1 MKKQNAAGPLHFRFL
16 PTLFAVDDATYSG
29 AFKDEPIN
37 ALYNLGFDVRP
48 VASLDDAG
56 LFLWQIAD
64 SFLTELSRTEGLEL
78 SRENT
83 AVSLTDDLTEN
94 LLSSLP
100 FAPGSE
106 NVNSEWIQALWAKLN
121 GCFSYEI
128 KNYVG
133 TVALYLAEKD
143 EHLKV
148 AERIFFHLVENKN
161 DDKYPFSFLATY
173 STKDEKGGIKHAPLK
188 YALTEYK
195 NDRDKI
201 LELLSCLNR
210 AAEVSKLI
218 GEFTASGE
226 MFHPLRL
233 TTNEAW
239 QILRDIPKIEESG
252 IVCRIPDWWKKSR
265 QKAKVSVSLTKKKS
279 LLGLD
284 TILGMEGYL
293 EVDGEKLTK
302 AEIKKMLAMDEGLSL
317 IKGKWVEV
325 DHERLN
331 LLLKEMEKYH
341 GDITMMEA
349 LRMSLN
355 SDSAV
360 SDSKDKIDINAIS
373 NATWISELLRDLRS
387 VSSTGKKAMKLPS
400 SFKATLR
407 PYQSKGYE
415 WLSKMTACNFGACL
429 ADDMGLGKTVQVLAF
444 LESIRQDALDS
455 KILLVVPASL
465 LGNWQNE
472 CKKFAPLLPLTIL
485 HPSASRNAEKK
496 NYQPENTTRH
506 ATLKNCHA
514 ENATRHAENTP
525 RHAENATRHT
535 GLKNCHAELDSASP
549 IPNQNDSG
557 AIQNG
562 NSPFLS
568 ITTYSMVSRMEDL
581 QQTDWDLVILDE
593 AQAIKNPS
601 SKQTKSIKS
610 LKAKKRLALTGTPI
624 ENDLTNLWSLYDFL
638 NKGLLGTSTEFKR
651 FASSLK
657 ENPSGYSKLK
667 AMISPFMLR
676 RLKTDKSIISDL
688 PEKMEMTDYVTL
700 SKKQRVLYKKYVDDL
715 AKLLEKAKD
724 DDDPMKRRGLVLAS
738 LLKLKQICNH
748 PDQFN
753 GADGFSEKD
762 SGKFEMLKDICQTIY
777 EKRERVLVF
786 TQFKEICPALD
797 DFLSGVFGIRGFVLH
812 GGTPISKRNKM
823 VEKFQSDTYIPY
835 MVISVKAGGTGLNL
849 TNANHVIHFDRWW
862 NPAVENQATDRAFRI
877 GQTKNVMVHKF
888 VSRGTIEE
896 KIDELIKSKTELA
909 QNVISAD
916 SGESWITEMSDSD
929 LMNMFRLDGEE

>member
-1 MKKQNAAGPLHFRFL
+1 MKKQTAAGPLRFRFL

-56 LFLWQIAD
+56 LFLWQVAD

-83 AVSLTDDLTEN
+83 AVLLTDDLVER

-106 NVNSEWIQALWAKLN
+106 NVNAEWIQILWAKLN
-121 GCFSYEI
+121 DCFSYEI
-128 KNYVG
+128 KNYSG

-143 EHLKV
+143 ERLKV

-161 DDKYPFSFLATY
+161 DDAYPFSFLATY
-173 STKDEKGGIKHAPLK
+173 STKDEKGSIKHAPLK

-201 LELLSCLNR
+201 LDLLSCLNR

-265 QKAKVSVSLTKKKS
+265 QKARVSVSLTKKKS

-331 LLLKEMEKYH
+331 LLLKEMEKYQ
-341 GDITMMEA
+341 GDISMLEA
-349 LRMSLN
+349 LRMSFN
-355 SDSAV
+355 SGNAASE
-360 SDSKDKIDINAIS
+360 SKDEIDINAIS

-444 LESIRQDALDS
+444 LESLRQGAPDS

-496 NYQPENTTRH
+496 NCQPENAAR
-506 ATLKNCHA
+506 HA
-514 ENATRHAENTP
+514 ENATRHAE
-525 RHAENATRHT
+525 
-535 GLKNCHAELDSASP
+535 LDSASL
-549 IPNQNDSG
+549 ILNQVQNDSG
-557 AIQNG
+557 VIQNG

-581 QQTDWDLVILDE
+581 QQTEWDLVILDE

-610 LKAKKRLALTGTPI
+610 LKAKNRIALTGTPI

-638 NKGLLGTSTEFKR
+638 NKGLLGSSTEFKR

-657 ENPSGYSKLK
+657 VNPSGYSKLK

-753 GADGFSEKD
+753 GADGFAEKD

-786 TQFKEICPALD
+786 TQFKEICTALD

-823 VEKFQSDTYIPY
+823 VEEFQSNTYIPY

-896 KIDELIKSKTELA
+896 KIDELIKSKIELA

-929 LMNMFRLDGEE
+929 LMNMFRLDGQE

>member
-1 MKKQNAAGPLHFRFL
+1 MKKQTAAGPLRFRFL

-29 AFKDEPIN
+29 AFKDEPVM
-37 ALYNLGFDVRP
+37 ALYNLGFGVRP
-48 VASLDDAG
+48 VASVDDAG
-56 LFLWQIAD
+56 LFLWQVAD

-83 AVSLTDDLTEN
+83 VVSLTGDLTEN

-106 NVNSEWIQALWAKLN
+106 NVNAEWISFLWAKLN

-128 KNYVG
+128 KNYAG

-143 EHLKV
+143 ERLKV

-161 DDKYPFSFLATY
+161 DEKYPFSFLATY
-173 STKDEKGGIKHAPLK
+173 STQSEKGGIKHAPLK

-265 QKAKVSVSLTKKKS
+265 QKARVSVSLTKKKS

-302 AEIKKMLAMDEGLSL
+302 TEIKKMLSMDEGLSL

-331 LLLKEMEKYH
+331 LLLKEMEKYQ
-341 GDITMMEA
+341 GDISMMEA

-355 SDSAV
+355 SDNADD
-360 SDSKDKIDINAIS
+360 DSKDKIDINAIS

-444 LESIRQDALDS
+444 LESLRQDAPDS

-472 CKKFAPLLPLTIL
+472 CKKFAPLLPLQIL
-485 HPSASRNAEKK
+485 HPSASRH
-496 NYQPENTTRH
+496 PE
-506 ATLKNCHA
+506 A
-514 ENATRHAENTP
+514 P
-525 RHAENATRHT
+525 S
-535 GLKNCHAELDSASP
+535 SA
-549 IPNQNDSG
+549 
-557 AIQNG
+557 
-562 NSPFLS
+562 FLS

-610 LKAKKRLALTGTPI
+610 LKAKNRIALTGTPI

-715 AKLLEKAKD
+715 AKLLEKAKE

-753 GADGFSEKD
+753 GADGFAEKD

-797 DFLSGVFGIRGFVLH
+797 DFLCGVFGIRGFVLH

-823 VEKFQSDTYIPY
+823 VEEFQSDTYIPY

-849 TNANHVIHFDRWW
+849 TNANHVVHFDRWW

-896 KIDELIKSKTELA
+896 KIDELIKSKIELA

-929 LMNMFRLDGEE
+929 LMKMFRLDGEE

>member
-1 MKKQNAAGPLHFRFL
+1 MKKQTAAGPLRFRFL
-16 PTLFAVDDATYSG
+16 PTLFAVDDATYTG
-29 AFKDEPIN
+29 IFKDEPIV

-128 KNYVG
+128 KNYSG

-143 EHLKV
+143 ERLKV

-173 STKDEKGGIKHAPLK
+173 STKDEKGSIKHAPLK

-218 GEFTASGE
+218 GEFTVSGE

-265 QKAKVSVSLTKKKS
+265 QKARASVSLTKKKS

-302 AEIKKMLAMDEGLSL
+302 AEIKKLLAMDEGLSL

-341 GDITMMEA
+341 GDISMMEA

-355 SDSAV
+355 SDNADD
-360 SDSKDKIDINAIS
+360 DSKDKIDINAIS

-387 VSSTGKKAMKLPS
+387 VSSTGKKVMRLPS

-444 LESIRQDALDS
+444 LESLRASSPDA

-472 CKKFAPLLPLTIL
+472 CKKFAPLLPLRIL
-485 HPSASRNAEKK
+485 HPSASRH
-496 NYQPENTTRH
+496 PE
-506 ATLKNCHA
+506 A
-514 ENATRHAENTP
+514 P
-525 RHAENATRHT
+525 S
-535 GLKNCHAELDSASP
+535 SA
-549 IPNQNDSG
+549 
-557 AIQNG
+557 
-562 NSPFLS
+562 FLS

-581 QQTDWDLVILDE
+581 QESEWDLVILDE

-610 LKAKKRLALTGTPI
+610 LKAKNRIALTGTPI

-638 NKGLLGTSTEFKR
+638 NKGLLGSSTEFKR

-753 GADGFSEKD
+753 GADGFAEKD

-812 GGTPISKRNKM
+812 GGTPIAKRNKM
-823 VEKFQSDTYIPY
+823 VEEFQSDTYIPY
-835 MVISVKAGGTGLNL
+835 MVISVKAGGMGLNL

>member
-1 MKKQNAAGPLHFRFL
+1 MKKQNAVQPLHFRFL
-16 PTLFAVDDATYSG
+16 PSLFVVDDTTYNGTFRDS
-29 AFKDEPIN
+29 PVN

-48 VASLDDAG
+48 VTSVDDAG

-106 NVNSEWIQALWAKLN
+106 NVNAEWIQILWAKLN

-128 KNYVG
+128 KNYSG

-143 EHLKV
+143 ERLKV

-161 DDKYPFSFLATY
+161 DEKYPFSFLATY
-173 STKDEKGGIKHAPLK
+173 STKDEKVSIKHAPLK

-265 QKAKVSVSLTKKKS
+265 QKARVSVSLTKKKS

-341 GDITMMEA
+341 GEITMMEA

-355 SDSAV
+355 SDSAD

-444 LESIRQDALDS
+444 LESLRANSPDS

-472 CKKFAPLLPLTIL
+472 CKKFAPLLPLRIL

-496 NYQPENTTRH
+496 NCQPENTARH
-506 ATLKNCHA
+506 AALKNCHA
-514 ENATRHAENTP
+514 ENSTR
-525 RHAENATRHT
+525 
-535 GLKNCHAELDSASP
+535 HAELDSASLLL
-549 IPNQNDSG
+549 NQVQNDSG

-610 LKAKKRLALTGTPI
+610 LKAKNRIALTGTPI

-638 NKGLLGTSTEFKR
+638 NKGLLGSSTEFKR

-797 DFLSGVFGIRGFVLH
+797 DYLCSVFGTRGFVLH

-823 VEKFQSDTYIPY
+823 VEEFQSDTYIPY

-929 LMNMFRLDGEE
+929 LMKMFRLDGEE

>member
-1 MKKQNAAGPLHFRFL
+1 MKKQNAAEPLRFRFL
-16 PTLFAVDDATYSG
+16 PTLFAVDDATYTG
-29 AFKDEPIN
+29 IFKDEPIN

-56 LFLWQIAD
+56 LFLWQVAD

-106 NVNSEWIQALWAKLN
+106 NVNSEWISFLWGKLN
-121 GCFSYEI
+121 RCFSYEI
-128 KNYVG
+128 KNYSG

-161 DDKYPFSFLATY
+161 DDAYPFSFLATY
-173 STKDEKGGIKHAPLK
+173 STKDEKGNIKHAPLK

-201 LELLSCLNR
+201 LDLLSCLNR
-210 AAEVSKLI
+210 VAEVSKLI

-265 QKAKVSVSLTKKKS
+265 QKARVSVSLTKKKS

-284 TILGMEGYL
+284 SILGMEGYL

-341 GDITMMEA
+341 GDISMMEA
-349 LRMSLN
+349 LRMSFN
-355 SDSAV
+355 SGNAASE
-360 SDSKDKIDINAIS
+360 SKDEIDINAIS

-444 LESIRQDALDS
+444 LESLRQDAPDS

-472 CKKFAPLLPLTIL
+472 CKKFAPLLPLQIL
-485 HPSASRNAEKK
+485 HPSASRH
-496 NYQPENTTRH
+496 PE
-506 ATLKNCHA
+506 A
-514 ENATRHAENTP
+514 P
-525 RHAENATRHT
+525 S
-535 GLKNCHAELDSASP
+535 SA
-549 IPNQNDSG
+549 
-557 AIQNG
+557 
-562 NSPFLS
+562 FLS

-610 LKAKKRLALTGTPI
+610 LKAKNRIALTGTPI

-715 AKLLEKAKD
+715 AKLLEKAKE
-724 DDDPMKRRGLVLAS
+724 DDDPMKRRALVLAS

-753 GADGFSEKD
+753 GAYGFAEKD

-797 DFLSGVFGIRGFVLH
+797 DYLCSVFGIRGFVLH
-812 GGTPISKRNKM
+812 GGTQIAKRNKM
-823 VEKFQSDTYIPY
+823 VEEFQSDNYIPY

-929 LMNMFRLDGEE
+929 LMKMFRLDGQE

>member
-1 MKKQNAAGPLHFRFL
+1 MKKQNATGPLRFRFL
-16 PTLFAVDDATYSG
+16 PTLFAVDDATYTG
-29 AFKDEPIN
+29 IFKDEPIN

-83 AVSLTDDLTEN
+83 AVSLTGDLTEN

-106 NVNSEWIQALWAKLN
+106 NVNSEWIQILWAKLN

-128 KNYVG
+128 KNYSG

-161 DDKYPFSFLATY
+161 DDAYPFSFLATY
-173 STKDEKGGIKHAPLK
+173 STKDEKGNIKHAPLK

-265 QKAKVSVSLTKKKS
+265 QKARVSVSLTKKKS

-355 SDSAV
+355 SDSADSD
-360 SDSKDKIDINAIS
+360 SDSKDEIDINAIS

-415 WLSKMTACNFGACL
+415 WLSRMTACSFGACL

-444 LESIRQDALDS
+444 LESLRASSPDS

-472 CKKFAPLLPLTIL
+472 CKKFVPLLPLKIL

-496 NYQPENTTRH
+496 NCQPENAAR
-506 ATLKNCHA
+506 HA
-514 ENATRHAENTP
+514 ENATRHAE
-525 RHAENATRHT
+525 
-535 GLKNCHAELDSASP
+535 LDSASL
-549 IPNQNDSG
+549 ILNQVQNDSG
-557 AIQNG
+557 VIQNDSGVIQNG
-562 NSPFLS
+562 NFPFLS

-610 LKAKKRLALTGTPI
+610 LKAKKRIALTGTPI

-812 GGTPISKRNKM
+812 GGTPIAKRNKM
-823 VEKFQSDTYIPY
+823 VEEFQSDNYIPY

-916 SGESWITEMSDSD
+916 SSENWITEMSDSD
-929 LMNMFRLDGEE
+929 LMKMFRLDGEDS

>member
-1 MKKQNAAGPLHFRFL
+1 MKKQTAAGPLRFRFL
-16 PTLFAVDDATYSG
+16 PTLFAVDDATYTG
-29 AFKDEPIN
+29 IFKDEPIN

-106 NVNSEWIQALWAKLN
+106 NVNAEWIQILWAKLN

-128 KNYVG
+128 KNYSG

-143 EHLKV
+143 ERLKV

-161 DDKYPFSFLATY
+161 DEKYPFSFLATY
-173 STKDEKGGIKHAPLK
+173 STKDEKGNIKHAPLK

-218 GEFTASGE
+218 GEFTTSGE

-265 QKAKVSVSLTKKKS
+265 QKARVSVSLIKKKS

-331 LLLKEMEKYH
+331 LLLKEMEKYQ
-341 GDITMMEA
+341 GDISMMEA

-355 SDSAV
+355 SDSAD

-387 VSSTGKKAMKLPS
+387 ASSTGKNAMKLPS

-444 LESIRQDALDS
+444 LESLRASSPDA

-485 HPSASRNAEKK
+485 HPSASRNTEKK
-496 NYQPENTTRH
+496 NCQPKNVPRH
-506 ATLKNCHA
+506 AALKNCHA
-514 ENATRHAENTP
+514 ENTAH
-525 RHAENATRHT
+525 HAENAPR
-535 GLKNCHAELDSASP
+535 HAELDSASP
-549 IPNQNDSG
+549 ILNQVQNDSG

-562 NSPFLS
+562 NFPFLS

-610 LKAKKRLALTGTPI
+610 LKAKNRIALTGTPI

-638 NKGLLGTSTEFKR
+638 NKGLLGSSTEFKR

-715 AKLLEKAKD
+715 AKLLEKAKQ

-823 VEKFQSDTYIPY
+823 VEEFQSDTYIPY

-896 KIDELIKSKTELA
+896 KIDELIKSKIELA

-929 LMNMFRLDGEE
+929 LMNMFRLDGQE

>member
-1 MKKQNAAGPLHFRFL
+1 MKKQTAAAPLRFRFL
-16 PTLFAVDDATYSG
+16 PTLFAVDDATYTG
-29 AFKDEPIN
+29 IFKDEPIN

-83 AVSLTDDLTEN
+83 AVSLTADLTEN

-106 NVNSEWIQALWAKLN
+106 NVNAEWIQALWAKLN

-128 KNYVG
+128 KNYSG

-143 EHLKV
+143 ERLKV

-173 STKDEKGGIKHAPLK
+173 STKDEKGNIKHAPLK

-218 GEFTASGE
+218 GEFTSSGE

-265 QKAKVSVSLTKKKS
+265 QKARVSVSLTKKKS

-284 TILGMEGYL
+284 SILGMEGYL

-325 DHERLN
+325 DHERLKV
-331 LLLKEMEKYH
+331 LLAEMEKYH
-341 GDITMMEA
+341 GDISMMEA
-349 LRMSLN
+349 LRMSFN
-355 SDSAV
+355 SGNAASE
-360 SDSKDKIDINAIS
+360 SKDEIDINAIS

-415 WLSKMTACNFGACL
+415 WLSKMTVCNFGACL

-444 LESIRQDALDS
+444 LESLRQGAPNS

-496 NYQPENTTRH
+496 NCQP
-506 ATLKNCHA
+506 
-514 ENATRHAENTP
+514 ENTP
-525 RHAENATRHT
+525 RHAENAPR
-535 GLKNCHAELDSASP
+535 HAELDSASP

-557 AIQNG
+557 VIQNG

-581 QQTDWDLVILDE
+581 QESEWDLVILDE

-610 LKAKKRLALTGTPI
+610 LKAKNRIALTGTPI

-638 NKGLLGTSTEFKR
+638 NKGLLGSSTEFKR

-823 VEKFQSDTYIPY
+823 VEEFQSDTYIPY

-916 SGESWITEMSDSD
+916 SSENWITEMSDSD
-929 LMNMFRLDGEE
+929 LMKMFRLDGEE

>member
-1 MKKQNAAGPLHFRFL
+1 M
-16 PTLFAVDDATYSG
+16 
-29 AFKDEPIN
+29 
-37 ALYNLGFDVRP
+37 YNLGFDVRP

-56 LFLWQIAD
+56 LFLWQVAD

-83 AVSLTDDLTEN
+83 SVLLTDDLMET

-106 NVNSEWIQALWAKLN
+106 NVNAEWIQILWAKLN

-128 KNYVG
+128 KNYSG

-143 EHLKV
+143 ERLKV

-201 LELLSCLNR
+201 LDLLSCLNR

-218 GEFTASGE
+218 GEFTSSGE

-265 QKAKVSVSLTKKKS
+265 QKARVSVSLTKKKS

-331 LLLKEMEKYH
+331 LLLKEMEKYQ
-341 GDITMMEA
+341 GDISMMEA

-355 SDSAV
+355 SGSSG
-360 SDSKDKIDINAIS
+360 SDTKDEIDINAIS

-444 LESIRQDALDS
+444 LESLRQGAPDS

-472 CKKFAPLLPLTIL
+472 CKKFAPLLPLRIL

-496 NYQPENTTRH
+496 NCQP
-506 ATLKNCHA
+506 
-514 ENATRHAENTP
+514 ENATRHAE
-525 RHAENATRHT
+525 RS
-535 GLKNCHAELDSASP
+535 LSLSKCDSASL
-549 IPNQNDSG
+549 ILNQVQNDSG

-562 NSPFLS
+562 NFSFLS

-610 LKAKKRLALTGTPI
+610 LKAKNRIALTGTPI

-715 AKLLEKAKD
+715 AKLLEKTKD

-753 GADGFSEKD
+753 GADGFAEKD

-786 TQFKEICPALD
+786 TQFKEICTALD
-797 DFLSGVFGIRGFVLH
+797 DYLCSVFGIRGFVLH
-812 GGTPISKRNKM
+812 GGTPIAKRNKM
-823 VEKFQSDTYIPY
+823 VEEFQSNSYIPY

-896 KIDELIKSKTELA
+896 KIDELIKSKIELA

-929 LMNMFRLDGEE
+929 LMKMFRLDGEE

>member
-1 MKKQNAAGPLHFRFL
+1 MKKQNAAGSLRFRFL
-16 PTLFAVDDATYSG
+16 PSLFAVDDATYG
-29 AFKDEPIN
+29 GTFRDEPIM
-37 ALYNLGFDVRP
+37 ALYNLGFAVRP
-48 VASLDDAG
+48 VATVDDAG
-56 LFLWQIAD
+56 LFLWQITD

-83 AVSLTDDLTEN
+83 AVSLTDDLTEK

-106 NVNSEWIQALWAKLN
+106 NVNSEWISFLWGKLN
-121 GCFSYEI
+121 RCFSEEI
-128 KNYVG
+128 KKYSG
-133 TVALYLAEKD
+133 TVDLYLAEKD
-143 EHLKV
+143 ERLKV

-161 DDKYPFSFLATY
+161 DDAYPFSFLATY
-173 STKDEKGGIKHAPLK
+173 STKDEKGNIKHAPLK

-265 QKAKVSVSLTKKKS
+265 QKARVSVSLTKKKS

-355 SDSAV
+355 SGSAD

-400 SFKATLR
+400 SFKASLR

-444 LESIRQDALDS
+444 LESIRQDAPDS

-496 NYQPENTTRH
+496 NCQPENAARH
-506 ATLKNCHA
+506 AALKNCHA
-514 ENATRHAENTP
+514 ENATRHAE
-525 RHAENATRHT
+525 
-535 GLKNCHAELDSASP
+535 LDSASL
-549 IPNQNDSG
+549 ILNQVQNDSS

-562 NSPFLS
+562 NFPFLS

-610 LKAKKRLALTGTPI
+610 LKAKNRIALTGTPI

-638 NKGLLGTSTEFKR
+638 NNGLLGTSTEFKR

-724 DDDPMKRRGLVLAS
+724 DDDPMKRRGRVLAS

-753 GADGFSEKD
+753 GAEGFAEKD

-823 VEKFQSDTYIPY
+823 VEEFQSDSYIPY

-862 NPAVENQATDRAFRI
+862 NPAAENQATDRAFRI

-916 SGESWITEMSDSD
+916 SGESWITEMNDSD
-929 LMNMFRLDGEE
+929 LMNMFRLDGENS

>member
-1 MKKQNAAGPLHFRFL
+1 MKKQTAAAPLRFRFL
-16 PTLFAVDDATYSG
+16 PTLFAVDDATYTG
-29 AFKDEPIN
+29 IFKDEPIN

-48 VASLDDAG
+48 VASVDDAG
-56 LFLWQIAD
+56 LFLWQVAD

-83 AVSLTDDLTEN
+83 AVSLTSDLTEN

-106 NVNSEWIQALWAKLN
+106 NVNAEWIQALWTKLN

-128 KNYVG
+128 KNYSG

-143 EHLKV
+143 ERLKV
-148 AERIFFHLVENKN
+148 AERIFFHLVENKK
-161 DDKYPFSFLATY
+161 DDAYPFSFLATY
-173 STKDEKGGIKHAPLK
+173 STKDEKGNIKHAPLK

-201 LELLSCLNR
+201 LDLLSCLNR

-265 QKAKVSVSLTKKKS
+265 QKARVSVSLTKKKS

-325 DHERLN
+325 DHERLKV
-331 LLLKEMEKYH
+331 LLAEMEKYH
-341 GDITMMEA
+341 GDISMMEA

-355 SDSAV
+355 SGSSG
-360 SDSKDKIDINAIS
+360 SDTKDEIDINAIS

-387 VSSTGKKAMKLPS
+387 VSSTGKKAMRLPS

-444 LESIRQDALDS
+444 LESLRASSPDA

-485 HPSASRNAEKK
+485 HPSASRH
-496 NYQPENTTRH
+496 PE
-506 ATLKNCHA
+506 A
-514 ENATRHAENTP
+514 P
-525 RHAENATRHT
+525 S
-535 GLKNCHAELDSASP
+535 SA
-549 IPNQNDSG
+549 
-557 AIQNG
+557 
-562 NSPFLS
+562 FLS

-610 LKAKKRLALTGTPI
+610 LKAKNRIALTGTPI

-667 AMISPFMLR
+667 SMISPFMLR

-812 GGTPISKRNKM
+812 GGTPIAKRNKM
-823 VEKFQSDTYIPY
+823 VEEFQSDTYIPY

-896 KIDELIKSKTELA
+896 KIDELIKSKIELA

-916 SGESWITEMSDSD
+916 SGENWITEMSDSD

>member
-1 MKKQNAAGPLHFRFL
+1 MRFRFL
-16 PTLFAVDDATYSG
+16 PTLFAVDDVTYSG

-48 VASLDDAG
+48 VASVDDAG

-100 FAPGSE
+100 FVPGSE
-106 NVNSEWIQALWAKLN
+106 NVNAEWIQILWAKLN

-128 KNYVG
+128 KNYSG

-143 EHLKV
+143 ERLKV

-161 DDKYPFSFLATY
+161 DDAYPFSFLATY
-173 STKDEKGGIKHAPLK
+173 STKDEKGSIKHAPLK

-265 QKAKVSVSLTKKKS
+265 QKAKVSVSLTKKES

-331 LLLKEMEKYH
+331 LLLKEMEKYQ
-341 GDITMMEA
+341 GDISMMEA

-355 SDSAV
+355 SDSAD

-387 VSSTGKKAMKLPS
+387 VSTTSKKAMKLPS

-407 PYQSKGYE
+407 PYQSKGYD

-429 ADDMGLGKTVQVLAF
+429 ADDMGLGKTVQVVAF
-444 LESIRQDALDS
+444 LESLRVSSPDA

-472 CKKFAPLLPLTIL
+472 CKKFAPLLPLQIL
-485 HPSASRNAEKK
+485 HPSASRH
-496 NYQPENTTRH
+496 PE
-506 ATLKNCHA
+506 A
-514 ENATRHAENTP
+514 P
-525 RHAENATRHT
+525 S
-535 GLKNCHAELDSASP
+535 SA
-549 IPNQNDSG
+549 
-557 AIQNG
+557 
-562 NSPFLS
+562 FLS

-581 QQTDWDLVILDE
+581 QESEWDLVILDE

-610 LKAKKRLALTGTPI
+610 LKAKNRIALTGTPI

-715 AKLLEKAKD
+715 AKLLGKTKQNE
-724 DDDPMKRRGLVLAS
+724 DPMKRRGLVLAS

-753 GADGFSEKD
+753 GADGFAQKD

-797 DFLSGVFGIRGFVLH
+797 DFLCSVFDTRGFVLH
-812 GGTPISKRNKM
+812 GGTPIAKRNKM
-823 VEKFQSDTYIPY
+823 VEEFQSDTYIPY

-896 KIDELIKSKTELA
+896 KIDELIKSKIELA

-929 LMNMFRLDGEE
+929 LMKMFRLDGED

>member
-1 MKKQNAAGPLHFRFL
+1 MKKQNATGPLRFRFL
-16 PTLFAVDDATYSG
+16 PTLFAVDDATYTG
-29 AFKDEPIN
+29 IFKDEPIN

-83 AVSLTDDLTEN
+83 AVPLTDDLTEN

-100 FAPGSE
+100 FAPGAE
-106 NVNSEWIQALWAKLN
+106 NVNSEWIQILWAKLN

-128 KNYVG
+128 KNYSG

-161 DDKYPFSFLATY
+161 DDAYPFSFLATY
-173 STKDEKGGIKHAPLK
+173 STKDEKGNIKHAPLK

-218 GEFTASGE
+218 GEFTSSGE

-265 QKAKVSVSLTKKKS
+265 QKARVSVSLTKKKS

-284 TILGMEGYL
+284 SILGMEGYL

-331 LLLKEMEKYH
+331 LLLKEMEKYQ
-341 GDITMMEA
+341 GDISMMEA
-349 LRMSLN
+349 LRMSFN
-355 SDSAV
+355 SGNAASE
-360 SDSKDKIDINAIS
+360 SKDEIDINAIS

-400 SFKATLR
+400 SFKASLR

-444 LESIRQDALDS
+444 LESIRQDAPDS

-485 HPSASRNAEKK
+485 HPSASRH
-496 NYQPENTTRH
+496 PE
-506 ATLKNCHA
+506 ASS
-514 ENATRHAENTP
+514 
-525 RHAENATRHT
+525 
-535 GLKNCHAELDSASP
+535 SA
-549 IPNQNDSG
+549 
-557 AIQNG
+557 
-562 NSPFLS
+562 FLS

-610 LKAKKRLALTGTPI
+610 LKAKNRIALTGTPI

-753 GADGFSEKD
+753 GADGFAEKD

-786 TQFKEICPALD
+786 TQFKEICTALD
-797 DFLSGVFGIRGFVLH
+797 DFLCGVFGIRGFVIH
-812 GGTPISKRNKM
+812 GGTPIAKRNKM
-823 VEKFQSDTYIPY
+823 VEEFQSDTYIPY

-929 LMNMFRLDGEE
+929 LMKMFRLDGEE

>member
-1 MKKQNAAGPLHFRFL
+1 
-16 PTLFAVDDATYSG
+16 
-29 AFKDEPIN
+29 
-37 ALYNLGFDVRP
+37 
-48 VASLDDAG
+48 
-56 LFLWQIAD
+56 
-64 SFLTELSRTEGLEL
+64 
-78 SRENT
+78 
-83 AVSLTDDLTEN
+83 
-94 LLSSLP
+94 
-100 FAPGSE
+100 
-106 NVNSEWIQALWAKLN
+106 
-121 GCFSYEI
+121 
-128 KNYVG
+128 
-133 TVALYLAEKD
+133 
-143 EHLKV
+143 
-148 AERIFFHLVENKN
+148 
-161 DDKYPFSFLATY
+161 
-173 STKDEKGGIKHAPLK
+173 
-188 YALTEYK
+188 
-195 NDRDKI
+195 
-201 LELLSCLNR
+201 
-210 AAEVSKLI
+210 
-218 GEFTASGE
+218 
-226 MFHPLRL
+226 
-233 TTNEAW
+233 
-239 QILRDIPKIEESG
+239 
-252 IVCRIPDWWKKSR
+252 
-265 QKAKVSVSLTKKKS
+265 
-279 LLGLD
+279 
-284 TILGMEGYL
+284 LGMEGYL

-325 DHERLN
+325 DHKRLN
-331 LLLKEMEKYH
+331 LLLKEMEKYQ
-341 GDITMMEA
+341 GDISMMEA

-355 SDSAV
+355 SGSSG
-360 SDSKDKIDINAIS
+360 SDTKDEIDINAIS

-387 VSSTGKKAMKLPS
+387 VSSTKKNVQKLPS
-400 SFKATLR
+400 SFKASLR

-415 WLSKMTACNFGACL
+415 WLSKMTASNFGACL

-444 LESIRQDALDS
+444 LESLRASSPDA

-472 CKKFAPLLPLTIL
+472 CKKFAPLLPLQIL
-485 HPSASRNAEKK
+485 HPSASRH
-496 NYQPENTTRH
+496 PE
-506 ATLKNCHA
+506 A
-514 ENATRHAENTP
+514 P
-525 RHAENATRHT
+525 S
-535 GLKNCHAELDSASP
+535 SA
-549 IPNQNDSG
+549 
-557 AIQNG
+557 
-562 NSPFLS
+562 FLS

-610 LKAKKRLALTGTPI
+610 LKAKKRIALTGTPI

-715 AKLLEKAKD
+715 AKLLEKAKQD
-724 DDDPMKRRGLVLAS
+724 EDPMKRRGLVLAS

-753 GADGFSEKD
+753 GADGFAEKD

-786 TQFKEICPALD
+786 TQFKEICPVLD
-797 DFLSGVFGIRGFVLH
+797 NFLSGVFGIRGFVLH

-823 VEKFQSDTYIPY
+823 VEEFQSDSYIPY

-916 SGESWITEMSDSD
+916 SGENWITEMSDSD
-929 LMNMFRLDGEE
+929 LMKMFRLDGQE

>member
-1 MKKQNAAGPLHFRFL
+1 MKKQTAAGPLRFRFL
-16 PTLFAVDDATYSG
+16 PTLFAVDNATYTG
-29 AFKDEPIN
+29 IFKDEPIN
-37 ALYNLGFDVRP
+37 ALYNIGFDVRP

-128 KNYVG
+128 KNYSG

-143 EHLKV
+143 ERLKV

-173 STKDEKGGIKHAPLK
+173 STKDEKGNIKHAPLK

-218 GEFTASGE
+218 GEFTSSGE

-265 QKAKVSVSLTKKKS
+265 QKARVSVSLTKKKS

-284 TILGMEGYL
+284 SILGMEGYL

-331 LLLKEMEKYH
+331 LLLKEMEKYQ
-341 GDITMMEA
+341 GDISMMEA

-355 SDSAV
+355 SGSSG
-360 SDSKDKIDINAIS
+360 SDTKDEIDINAIS

-387 VSSTGKKAMKLPS
+387 VSSTKKNVQKLPS
-400 SFKATLR
+400 SFKASLR

-415 WLSKMTACNFGACL
+415 WLSKMTASNFGACL

-444 LESIRQDALDS
+444 LESLRASSPDA

-472 CKKFAPLLPLTIL
+472 CKKFAPLLPLRIL
-485 HPSASRNAEKK
+485 HPSASRH
-496 NYQPENTTRH
+496 PE
-506 ATLKNCHA
+506 A
-514 ENATRHAENTP
+514 P
-525 RHAENATRHT
+525 S
-535 GLKNCHAELDSASP
+535 SA
-549 IPNQNDSG
+549 
-557 AIQNG
+557 
-562 NSPFLS
+562 FLS

-610 LKAKKRLALTGTPI
+610 LKAKNRIALTGTPI

-753 GADGFSEKD
+753 GAGGFAEKD

-823 VEKFQSDTYIPY
+823 VEEFQSDTYIPY

-896 KIDELIKSKTELA
+896 KIDELIKSKIELA

-929 LMNMFRLDGEE
+929 LMNMFRLDGEDS

>member
-1 MKKQNAAGPLHFRFL
+1 MLEAQDYKMKKQNAIQPLRFRFL
-16 PTLFAVDDATYSG
+16 PSLFAVDDATYSG
-29 AFKDEPIN
+29 AFKDDPIK
-37 ALYNLGFDVRP
+37 ALYDLSFDVRP
-48 VASLDDAG
+48 LASVDDAG
-56 LFLWQIAD
+56 LFLWQVAD

-83 AVSLTDDLTEN
+83 AVSLTSDLTEN

-106 NVNSEWIQALWAKLN
+106 NVNAEWIQILWAKLN

-128 KNYVG
+128 KNYSG

-143 EHLKV
+143 ERLKV

-218 GEFTASGE
+218 GEFTSSGE

-265 QKAKVSVSLTKKKS
+265 QKARVSVSLTKKKS

-284 TILGMEGYL
+284 SILGMEGYL

-341 GDITMMEA
+341 GDISMMEA

-355 SDSAV
+355 SGSSG
-360 SDSKDKIDINAIS
+360 SDTKDEIDINAIS

-387 VSSTGKKAMKLPS
+387 VSGTDKKSMKLPS

-444 LESIRQDALDS
+444 LESIRQDAPDS

-472 CKKFAPLLPLTIL
+472 CKKFAPLLPLRIL
-485 HPSASRNAEKK
+485 HPSASRH
-496 NYQPENTTRH
+496 PE
-506 ATLKNCHA
+506 ASS
-514 ENATRHAENTP
+514 
-525 RHAENATRHT
+525 
-535 GLKNCHAELDSASP
+535 SA
-549 IPNQNDSG
+549 
-557 AIQNG
+557 
-562 NSPFLS
+562 FLS

-581 QQTDWDLVILDE
+581 QQTDWDLIILDE

-610 LKAKKRLALTGTPI
+610 LKAKNRIALTGTPI

-786 TQFKEICPALD
+786 TQFKEICSALD
-797 DFLSGVFGIRGFVLH
+797 DFLSGVFGTRGFVLH
-812 GGTPISKRNKM
+812 GGTPIAKRNKM
-823 VEKFQSDTYIPY
+823 VEEFQSDTYIPY

-896 KIDELIKSKTELA
+896 KIDELIKSKIELA

-929 LMNMFRLDGEE
+929 LMNMFRLDGQE

>member
-1 MKKQNAAGPLHFRFL
+1 
-16 PTLFAVDDATYSG
+16 
-29 AFKDEPIN
+29 
-37 ALYNLGFDVRP
+37 
-48 VASLDDAG
+48 
-56 LFLWQIAD
+56 
-64 SFLTELSRTEGLEL
+64 
-78 SRENT
+78 
-83 AVSLTDDLTEN
+83 
-94 LLSSLP
+94 
-100 FAPGSE
+100 
-106 NVNSEWIQALWAKLN
+106 
-121 GCFSYEI
+121 
-128 KNYVG
+128 
-133 TVALYLAEKD
+133 
-143 EHLKV
+143 
-148 AERIFFHLVENKN
+148 
-161 DDKYPFSFLATY
+161 
-173 STKDEKGGIKHAPLK
+173 
-188 YALTEYK
+188 
-195 NDRDKI
+195 
-201 LELLSCLNR
+201 
-210 AAEVSKLI
+210 
-218 GEFTASGE
+218 
-226 MFHPLRL
+226 
-233 TTNEAW
+233 
-239 QILRDIPKIEESG
+239 
-252 IVCRIPDWWKKSR
+252 
-265 QKAKVSVSLTKKKS
+265 
-279 LLGLD
+279 
-284 TILGMEGYL
+284 MEGYL

-331 LLLKEMEKYH
+331 LLLKEMEKYQ
-341 GDITMMEA
+341 GEITMMEA
-349 LRMSLN
+349 LRMSFN
-355 SDSAV
+355 SDSAD

-407 PYQSKGYE
+407 PYQAKGYG

-444 LESIRQDALDS
+444 LESLRASSPDA

-472 CKKFAPLLPLTIL
+472 CKKFAPLLPLRIL

-496 NYQPENTTRH
+496 NCQPEN
-506 ATLKNCHA
+506 AA
-514 ENATRHAENTP
+514 
-525 RHAENATRHT
+525 RHAENAARHA

-549 IPNQNDSG
+549 IPNQNDSS

-568 ITTYSMVSRMEDL
+568 ITTYSMVSRMEEL
-581 QQTDWDLVILDE
+581 QQTDWDLIILDE

-610 LKAKKRLALTGTPI
+610 LKAKNRIALTGTPI

-786 TQFKEICPALD
+786 TQFKEICTALD
-797 DFLSGVFGIRGFVLH
+797 DYLCSVFGTRGFVLH
-812 GGTPISKRNKM
+812 GGTLISKRNKM
-823 VEKFQSDTYIPY
+823 VEEFQSDTYIPY

-896 KIDELIKSKTELA
+896 KIDELIKSKIELA

-916 SGESWITEMSDSD
+916 SGENWITEMSDSD
-929 LMNMFRLDGEE
+929 LMNMFRLDGQE

>member
-1 MKKQNAAGPLHFRFL
+1 MKKQTAAAPLHFRFL
-16 PTLFAVDDATYSG
+16 PTLFAVDDATYTG
-29 AFKDEPIN
+29 IFKDEPIN

-48 VASLDDAG
+48 VASVDDAG

-83 AVSLTDDLTEN
+83 AVSLTGDLTEN

-106 NVNSEWIQALWAKLN
+106 NVNSEWIQVLWAKLN

-128 KNYVG
+128 KNYSG

-143 EHLKV
+143 EQLKV

-161 DDKYPFSFLATY
+161 DDAYPFSFLATY
-173 STKDEKGGIKHAPLK
+173 STKDEKGNIKHAPLK

-218 GEFTASGE
+218 GEFTSSGE

-284 TILGMEGYL
+284 SILGMEGYL

-331 LLLKEMEKYH
+331 LLLKEMEKYQ
-341 GDITMMEA
+341 GDISMMEA

-355 SDSAV
+355 SDNADD
-360 SDSKDKIDINAIS
+360 DSKDKIDINAIS

-444 LESIRQDALDS
+444 LESLRASSPDA

-472 CKKFAPLLPLTIL
+472 CKKFAPLLPLKIL

-496 NYQPENTTRH
+496 NCQPEN
-506 ATLKNCHA
+506 A
-514 ENATRHAENTP
+514 P
-525 RHAENATRHT
+525 RHAENAARHAENT
-535 GLKNCHAELDSASP
+535 ARHAGLKNCHAELDSASP

-557 AIQNG
+557 AIKNG
-562 NSPFLS
+562 NFPFLS

-581 QQTDWDLVILDE
+581 QESEWDIVILDE

-610 LKAKKRLALTGTPI
+610 LKAKNRIALTGTPI

-753 GADGFSEKD
+753 GADGFAEKD

-823 VEKFQSDTYIPY
+823 VEEFQSDTYIPY

-896 KIDELIKSKTELA
+896 KIDELIKSKIELA

-916 SGESWITEMSDSD
+916 SGENWITEMSDND

>member
-1 MKKQNAAGPLHFRFL
+1 MKKQTAAAPLRFRFL
-16 PTLFAVDDATYSG
+16 PTLFAVDDATYTG
-29 AFKDEPIN
+29 IFKDEPIN

-83 AVSLTDDLTEN
+83 AVLLTDDLTEN

-106 NVNSEWIQALWAKLN
+106 NVNAEWIQALWAKLN

-128 KNYVG
+128 KNYSG

-143 EHLKV
+143 ERLKV

-161 DDKYPFSFLATY
+161 DDAYPFSFLATY
-173 STKDEKGGIKHAPLK
+173 STKDEKGSIKHAPLK

-265 QKAKVSVSLTKKKS
+265 QKARVSVSLTKKKS

-284 TILGMEGYL
+284 SILGMEGYL

-355 SDSAV
+355 SGRTE
-360 SDSKDKIDINAIS
+360 SDTKDEIDINAIS

-415 WLSKMTACNFGACL
+415 WLYKMTACNFGACL

-444 LESIRQDALDS
+444 LESIRQDAPDS

-472 CKKFAPLLPLTIL
+472 CKKFAPLLPLKIL
-485 HPSASRNAEKK
+485 HPSASRNVEKEK
-496 NYQPENTTRH
+496 HHAGKEAHHAGNTSRH
-506 ATLKNCHA
+506 A
-514 ENATRHAENTP
+514 
-525 RHAENATRHT
+525 
-535 GLKNCHAELDSASP
+535 GLKNCHSELDSASLLL
-549 IPNQNDSG
+549 NQVQNDSSV
-557 AIQNG
+557 IQNG
-562 NSPFLS
+562 NFPFLS

-581 QQTDWDLVILDE
+581 QETEWDLVILDE

-610 LKAKKRLALTGTPI
+610 LKAKNRIALTGTPI

-667 AMISPFMLR
+667 TMISPFMLR

-688 PEKMEMTDYVTL
+688 PEKIEMTDYVTL

-715 AKLLEKAKD
+715 AKLLEKAKQ

-753 GADGFSEKD
+753 GANGFSEKD

-797 DFLSGVFGIRGFVLH
+797 DYLCSVFGIRGFIIH

-823 VEKFQSDTYIPY
+823 VEEFQSDTYIPY

-896 KIDELIKSKTELA
+896 KIDELIKSKIELA

-929 LMNMFRLDGEE
+929 LMKMFRLDGQE

>member
-1 MKKQNAAGPLHFRFL
+1 
-16 PTLFAVDDATYSG
+16 
-29 AFKDEPIN
+29 
-37 ALYNLGFDVRP
+37 
-48 VASLDDAG
+48 
-56 LFLWQIAD
+56 
-64 SFLTELSRTEGLEL
+64 
-78 SRENT
+78 
-83 AVSLTDDLTEN
+83 
-94 LLSSLP
+94 
-100 FAPGSE
+100 
-106 NVNSEWIQALWAKLN
+106 
-121 GCFSYEI
+121 
-128 KNYVG
+128 
-133 TVALYLAEKD
+133 
-143 EHLKV
+143 
-148 AERIFFHLVENKN
+148 
-161 DDKYPFSFLATY
+161 
-173 STKDEKGGIKHAPLK
+173 
-188 YALTEYK
+188 
-195 NDRDKI
+195 
-201 LELLSCLNR
+201 
-210 AAEVSKLI
+210 
-218 GEFTASGE
+218 
-226 MFHPLRL
+226 
-233 TTNEAW
+233 
-239 QILRDIPKIEESG
+239 
-252 IVCRIPDWWKKSR
+252 
-265 QKAKVSVSLTKKKS
+265 
-279 LLGLD
+279 
-284 TILGMEGYL
+284 
-293 EVDGEKLTK
+293 
-302 AEIKKMLAMDEGLSL
+302 MDEGLSL

-341 GDITMMEA
+341 GDISMMEA
-349 LRMSLN
+349 LRMSFN
-355 SDSAV
+355 SGNAASE
-360 SDSKDKIDINAIS
+360 SKDEIDINAIS

-444 LESIRQDALDS
+444 LESIRQDAPDS

-496 NYQPENTTRH
+496 NCQPEN
-506 ATLKNCHA
+506 AP
-514 ENATRHAENTP
+514 RHAENTA
-525 RHAENATRHT
+525 RHAEWT
-535 GLKNCHAELDSASP
+535 LSQSKCDSASL
-549 IPNQNDSG
+549 ILNQVQNDSG
-557 AIQNG
+557 AIQNV

-610 LKAKKRLALTGTPI
+610 LKAKKRIALTGTPI

-651 FASSLK
+651 FASSLN

-715 AKLLEKAKD
+715 ARLLEKAKD

-812 GGTPISKRNKM
+812 GGTPIAKRNKM
-823 VEKFQSDTYIPY
+823 VEEFQSDNYIPY

-849 TNANHVIHFDRWW
+849 TNANHVVHFDRWW

-896 KIDELIKSKTELA
+896 KIDELIKSKIELA

-929 LMNMFRLDGEE
+929 LMNMFRLDGQE

>member
-1 MKKQNAAGPLHFRFL
+1 MKKQNATGPLRFRFL
-16 PTLFAVDDATYSG
+16 PTLFAVDDATYTG
-29 AFKDEPIN
+29 IFKDEPIN

-83 AVSLTDDLTEN
+83 AVPLTDDLTEN

-100 FAPGSE
+100 FAPGAE
-106 NVNSEWIQALWAKLN
+106 NVNSEWIQILWAKLN

-128 KNYVG
+128 KNYSG

-161 DDKYPFSFLATY
+161 DDAYPFSFLATY
-173 STKDEKGGIKHAPLK
+173 STKDEKGNIKHAPLK

-218 GEFTASGE
+218 GEFTSSGE

-265 QKAKVSVSLTKKKS
+265 QKARVSVSLTKKKS

-284 TILGMEGYL
+284 SILGMEGYL

-331 LLLKEMEKYH
+331 LLLKEMEKYQ
-341 GDITMMEA
+341 GDISMMEA
-349 LRMSLN
+349 LRMSFN
-355 SDSAV
+355 SGNAASE
-360 SDSKDKIDINAIS
+360 SKDEIDINAIS

-400 SFKATLR
+400 SFKASLR

-444 LESIRQDALDS
+444 LESIRQDAPDS

-485 HPSASRNAEKK
+485 HPSASRH
-496 NYQPENTTRH
+496 PE
-506 ATLKNCHA
+506 ASS
-514 ENATRHAENTP
+514 
-525 RHAENATRHT
+525 
-535 GLKNCHAELDSASP
+535 SA
-549 IPNQNDSG
+549 
-557 AIQNG
+557 
-562 NSPFLS
+562 FLS

-610 LKAKKRLALTGTPI
+610 LKAKNRIALTGTPI

-753 GADGFSEKD
+753 GADGFAEKD

-786 TQFKEICPALD
+786 TQFKEICTALD
-797 DFLSGVFGIRGFVLH
+797 DFLCGVFGIRGFVIH
-812 GGTPISKRNKM
+812 GGTPIAKRNKM
-823 VEKFQSDTYIPY
+823 VEEFQSDTYIPY

-896 KIDELIKSKTELA
+896 KIDELIKSKIELA

-929 LMNMFRLDGEE
+929 LMKMFRLDGEE

>member
-1 MKKQNAAGPLHFRFL
+1 MKKQTAAGPLRFRFL

-48 VASLDDAG
+48 VASVDDAG

-83 AVSLTDDLTEN
+83 AVSLTSDLTEN

-106 NVNSEWIQALWAKLN
+106 NVNAEWIQILWAKLN
-121 GCFSYEI
+121 DCFSYEI
-128 KNYVG
+128 KNYSG

-161 DDKYPFSFLATY
+161 DDAYPFSFLATY

-201 LELLSCLNR
+201 LDLLSCLNR

-265 QKAKVSVSLTKKKS
+265 QKARVSVSLTKKKS

-284 TILGMEGYL
+284 SILGMEGYL

-355 SDSAV
+355 SDSADD
-360 SDSKDKIDINAIS
+360 DSRDKIDINAIS

-415 WLSKMTACNFGACL
+415 WLSRMTACNFGACL

-444 LESIRQDALDS
+444 LESLRASSPDA

-496 NYQPENTTRH
+496 NCQPENTAR
-506 ATLKNCHA
+506 HA
-514 ENATRHAENTP
+514 ENATRHAENTA
-525 RHAENATRHT
+525 RHA

-557 AIQNG
+557 VIQNG

-610 LKAKKRLALTGTPI
+610 LKAKNRIALTGTPI

-715 AKLLEKAKD
+715 AKLLEKAKE

-823 VEKFQSDTYIPY
+823 VEEFQSDAYIPY

-896 KIDELIKSKTELA
+896 KIDELIKSKIELA

-916 SGESWITEMSDSD
+916 SGENWITEMSDSD
-929 LMNMFRLDGEE
+929 LMNMFRLDGEK

>member
-1 MKKQNAAGPLHFRFL
+1 M
-16 PTLFAVDDATYSG
+16 DDATYTG
-29 AFKDEPIN
+29 IFKDEPIN

-56 LFLWQIAD
+56 LFLWQVAD

-83 AVSLTDDLTEN
+83 SVLLTDDLMET

-106 NVNSEWIQALWAKLN
+106 NVNAEWIQILWAKLN

-128 KNYVG
+128 KNYSG

-143 EHLKV
+143 ERLKV

-201 LELLSCLNR
+201 LDLLSCLNR

-218 GEFTASGE
+218 GEFTSSGE

-265 QKAKVSVSLTKKKS
+265 QKARVSVSLTKKKS

-331 LLLKEMEKYH
+331 LLLKEMEKYQ
-341 GDITMMEA
+341 GDISMMEA

-355 SDSAV
+355 SGSSG
-360 SDSKDKIDINAIS
+360 SDTKDEIDINAIS

-444 LESIRQDALDS
+444 LESLRQGAPDS

-472 CKKFAPLLPLTIL
+472 CKKFAPLLPLRIL

-496 NYQPENTTRH
+496 NCQP
-506 ATLKNCHA
+506 
-514 ENATRHAENTP
+514 ENATRHAE
-525 RHAENATRHT
+525 RS
-535 GLKNCHAELDSASP
+535 LSLSKCDSASL
-549 IPNQNDSG
+549 ILNQVQNDSG

-562 NSPFLS
+562 NFSFLS

-610 LKAKKRLALTGTPI
+610 LKAKNRIALTGTPI

-715 AKLLEKAKD
+715 AKLLEKTKD

-753 GADGFSEKD
+753 GADGFAEKD

-786 TQFKEICPALD
+786 TQFKEICTALD
-797 DFLSGVFGIRGFVLH
+797 DYLCSVFGIRGFVLH
-812 GGTPISKRNKM
+812 GGTPIAKRNKM
-823 VEKFQSDTYIPY
+823 VEEFQSNSYIPY

-896 KIDELIKSKTELA
+896 KIDELIKSKIELA

-929 LMNMFRLDGEE
+929 LMKMFRLDGEE

>member
-1 MKKQNAAGPLHFRFL
+1 MKKQTAAAPLRFRFL
-16 PTLFAVDDATYSG
+16 PTLFAVDDATYTG
-29 AFKDEPIN
+29 IFKDEPIN

-48 VASLDDAG
+48 VASVDDAG

-106 NVNSEWIQALWAKLN
+106 NVNAEWIQILWAKLN

-128 KNYVG
+128 KNYSG

-143 EHLKV
+143 ERLKV

-161 DDKYPFSFLATY
+161 DEKYPFSFLATY
-173 STKDEKGGIKHAPLK
+173 STKDEKGSIKHAPLK

-201 LELLSCLNR
+201 LDLLSCLNR

-218 GEFTASGE
+218 GEFTSSGE

-331 LLLKEMEKYH
+331 LLLKEMEKYQ

-349 LRMSLN
+349 LRMSFN
-355 SDSAV
+355 SGNAASE
-360 SDSKDKIDINAIS
+360 SKDEIDINAIS

-444 LESIRQDALDS
+444 LESLRASSPDA

-472 CKKFAPLLPLTIL
+472 CKKFAPLLPLWIL

-496 NYQPENTTRH
+496 NCQPEN
-506 ATLKNCHA
+506 AA
-514 ENATRHAENTP
+514 RHAERT
-525 RHAENATRHT
+525 
-535 GLKNCHAELDSASP
+535 LSLSKCDSASLLL
-549 IPNQNDSG
+549 NQVQNDSG
-557 AIQNG
+557 VIQND
-562 NSPFLS
+562 NFPFLS

-610 LKAKKRLALTGTPI
+610 LKAKNRIALTGTPI

-823 VEKFQSDTYIPY
+823 VEEFQSDTYIPY

-916 SGESWITEMSDSD
+916 SGENWITEMSDSD